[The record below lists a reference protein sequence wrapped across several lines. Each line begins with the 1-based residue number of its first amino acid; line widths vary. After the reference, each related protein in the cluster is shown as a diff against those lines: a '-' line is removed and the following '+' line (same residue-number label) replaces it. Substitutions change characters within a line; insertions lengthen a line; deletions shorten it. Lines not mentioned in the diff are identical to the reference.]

1 MHNYSVTR
9 GQGYISPHSKTRL
22 KLAAPVL
29 CTDAGLIELCVTTQ
43 RDVLIE
49 TIAVR
54 SVFIKLTP
62 LIRVV
67 LEELMVANC
76 SRKLQVFKQL
86 KACYRPLLPH

>member
-9 GQGYISPHSKTRL
+9 GQGCISPHSKTRL

-49 TIAVR
+49 TIAAR
-54 SVFIKLTP
+54 SVCIKPDSTDKSG
-62 LIRVV
+62 
-67 LEELMVANC
+67 
-76 SRKLQVFKQL
+76 SR
-86 KACYRPLLPH
+86 RTDGR